1 MGRRTSCPW
10 QVISAQECD
19 TRLLSADD
27 HWFKIKN
34 PEAAVRRPDRRSDLG
49 VRRKPLPMS
58 TRVSRVEDS
67 QRKFSLSPTTR
78 KLGRLPGLP
87 SVHDTLDQIGLKVPT

>member
-34 PEAAVRRPDRRSDLG
+34 PEAAVRRLEE
-49 VRRKPLPMS
+49 
-58 TRVSRVEDS
+58 ED
-67 QRKFSLSPTTR
+67 
-78 KLGRLPGLP
+78 
-87 SVHDTLDQIGLKVPT
+87 